1 MPKQIIQDVAQ
12 QLGQLG
18 EETLDSFK
26 NAPGDM
32 AGRAMEQLGV
42 SSSKNPAGSQN
53 PAAGGAGDQLA
64 QVKKLEEMDRQQS
77 EQGITQLRSQLE
89 QEIEKWRK
97 IREEQLRQ
105 RREMEAAA
113 AEQAA
118 AQATEAGGGIPKQ
131 TQKRS
136 RGLFGGGGRRV
147 KSAQEL
153 SQPETAGKRVGG

>member
-64 QVKKLEEMDRQQS
+64 QVKKLEEMVGRADLL
-77 EQGITQLRSQLE
+77 ELNQGILPP
-89 QEIEKWRK
+89 
-97 IREEQLRQ
+97 
-105 RREMEAAA
+105 AC
-113 AEQAA
+113 
-118 AQATEAGGGIPKQ
+118 
-131 TQKRS
+131 
-136 RGLFGGGGRRV
+136 
-147 KSAQEL
+147 
-153 SQPETAGKRVGG
+153 

>member
-32 AGRAMEQLGV
+32 AGKAMEQLGV
-42 SSSKNPAGSQN
+42 TSAKNPAGSQN
-53 PAAGGAGDQLA
+53 PVAGGAGDQLA
-64 QVKKLEEMDRQQS
+64 QIKKLEEIDQQQS
-77 EQGITQLRSQLE
+77 SQGIAQLRGQLE

-97 IREEQLRQ
+97 IREEQLKQ
-105 RREMEAAA
+105 RRQAEAAA
-113 AEQAA
+113 AQQAA
-118 AQATEAGGGIPKQ
+118 SQAAEAGGGIPKR

-136 RGLFGGGGRRV
+136 RGFFGGGGRRV

-153 SQPETAGKRVGG
+153 SQPETAGKRTGG